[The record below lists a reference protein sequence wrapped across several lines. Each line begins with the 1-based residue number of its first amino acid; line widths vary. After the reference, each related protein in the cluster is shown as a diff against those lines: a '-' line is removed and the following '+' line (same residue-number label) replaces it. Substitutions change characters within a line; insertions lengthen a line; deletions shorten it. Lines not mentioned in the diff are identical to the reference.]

1 MLKNLSKI
9 DVQRQNRKLKS
20 RHSLGN
26 ARLLGG
32 WLMYHYCGRKF
43 QVNTNKGFKYTV
55 PSNVHRWIN
64 VSNNVITAP
73 PHGGAAWV
81 RT

>member
-1 MLKNLSKI
+1 MLKNLSKP
-9 DVQRQNRKLKS
+9 DDQRQSRKLRS

-26 ARLLGG
+26 ARLSDG

-43 QVNTNKGFKYTV
+43 QVKTRNGFSYTV
-55 PSNVHRWIN
+55 PSNVHRWLN

-73 PHGGAAWV
+73 PHGGAV
-81 RT
+81 CLRT

>member
-1 MLKNLSKI
+1 MLKNLSTP
-9 DVQRQNRKLKS
+9 DDQRQSRKLKS

-32 WLMYHYCGRKF
+32 WLMYHYCGFKYRIKTR
-43 QVNTNKGFKYTV
+43 NGFSYTV
-55 PSNVHRWIN
+55 PTTVHRWLN